1 VRTGPDKP
9 QSDVF
14 VSVQSVTHPRQA
26 EFLNLELETCLRSAN
41 LAVEMYKTG
50 DMVSADRT
58 RTVAEE
64 CYSDVLRLMSDPKD
78 SKPLTIKATQQ
89 FMAKLK
95 ELRKTLDA
103 LDQFR
108 AREESRFRAERE
120 IATSNGMVRK
130 AAS

>member
-1 VRTGPDKP
+1 
-9 QSDVF
+9 
-14 VSVQSVTHPRQA
+14 
-26 EFLNLELETCLRSAN
+26 
-41 LAVEMYKTG
+41 
-50 DMVSADRT
+50 
-58 RTVAEE
+58 
-64 CYSDVLRLMSDPKD
+64 
-78 SKPLTIKATQQ
+78 
-89 FMAKLK
+89 LK